1 MLTLFVLATLAQ
13 VPVPIPPREP
23 EPAVLPGQAPA
34 ASPEGEDA
42 QEPVPP
48 LPVASLPPA
57 THELFERI
65 KRRVAQVRIIERR
78 SGTKSSIGSA
88 FFVSAEGHAITN
100 YHVVSDMVF
109 HPEDYTAE
117 LVRDGQQAIPVKLI
131 GVDVVHDLAVVR
143 LDQPV
148 GDFFVLEERPPP
160 QGTRLFAMGNPR
172 DLGTTIVEGT
182 YNGLVQ
188 DALYDR
194 VHFSGAINPGMS
206 GGPTLTGEGRV
217 VGVNVATLG
226 NQVGFLVPVEHA
238 KALLARARQAPQEE
252 APSPDAPSPGAS
264 AEDALFNSVRTQLF
278 EHQQRVTDRLMATP
292 VPPQALGSYEVPGR
306 WLPFLKCWG
315 DTPHDAERPYSVTNY
330 QCSSEEDVFLTSA
343 HRTGVVSYVH
353 QYVSSSKL
361 GTLRFATLYAEIFAS
376 DPILVEAT
384 RDDVTNFRCRSEFV
398 ESGGLTLR
406 AALCL
411 RAYKRFPGIYDMVLR
426 AAALPAGTQGVDTSL
441 TLAGFS
447 PENAQRLARRYL
459 EAMTWK
465 R

>member
-1 MLTLFVLATLAQ
+1 MLALLVLVTLAQ

-23 EPAVLPGQAPA
+23 DPVAVPEQATEPSPGT
-34 ASPEGEDA
+34 GDA
-42 QEPVPP
+42 QETIPP

-88 FFVSAEGHAITN
+88 FFVSAQGHAITN
-100 YHVVSDMVF
+100 YHVVSDLVF

-117 LVRDGQQAIPVKLI
+117 LVRDGQQAVPVRLI
-131 GVDVVHDLAVVR
+131 DVDVVHDLAVVR
-143 LDQPV
+143 FDQRMT
-148 GDFFVLEERPPP
+148 DFFALEERPPP
-160 QGTRLFAMGNPR
+160 QGARLFAMGNPR

-188 DALYDR
+188 EAFYDR

-217 VGVNVATLG
+217 VGVNVATMG

-238 KALLARARQAPQEE
+238 RALLTRARQIPEEGPSQET
-252 APSPDAPSPGAS
+252 
-264 AEDALFNSVRTQLF
+264 LFNSVRTQIF
-278 EHQQRVTDRLMATP
+278 EHQQRVTDHLLATP
-292 VPPQALGSYEVPGR
+292 LPPQTLGAYQVPGR

-330 QCSSEEDVFLTSA
+330 QCSSEEDLFLNSE

-353 QYVSSSKL
+353 QYVASTKL
-361 GTLRFATLYAEIFAS
+361 STLRFATLYGEIFSS
-376 DPILVEAT
+376 DPMLVEAT

-398 ESGGLTLR
+398 DSGGLTLR
-406 AALCL
+406 AALCM
-411 RAYKRFPGIYDMVLR
+411 RAYKKFPGIYDLVLR
-426 AAALPAGTQGVDTSL
+426 AAALPSGTQGVDTSL

-459 EAMTWK
+459 EGMSWK